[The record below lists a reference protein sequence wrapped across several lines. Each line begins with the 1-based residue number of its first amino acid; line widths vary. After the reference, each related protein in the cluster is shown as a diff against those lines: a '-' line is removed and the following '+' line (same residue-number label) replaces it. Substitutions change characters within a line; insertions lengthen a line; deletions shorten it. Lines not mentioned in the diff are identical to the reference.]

1 MTKHLATLRK
11 AATIFTAALTLS
23 MAAASMAMAKQTADD
38 RARILDDIVQA
49 EAYSVKVS
57 SGSKDTVYIF
67 SDPACG
73 YCRRLEKNFINK
85 YAKDYTIHIIPVTI
99 IGGSNSTPA
108 VSALLC
114 AAPEERRKMWKQLIQ
129 GKTMHGDDCK
139 AGRKAAS
146 HNNQVLNNMGFTSVP
161 TIINGIGESVP
172 RNILGNVPKIVR
184 WLASFDE

>member
-1 MTKHLATLRK
+1 MTKNLDALRK
-11 AATIFTAALTLS
+11 TAAVFTAALALN
-23 MAAASMAMAKQTADD
+23 MAAAGAAMAEPTADD
-38 RARILDDIVQA
+38 RARTLDNIVLA
-49 EAYSVKVS
+49 DGYSVKVS

-85 YAKDYTIHIIPVTI
+85 YSKDYTIYIIPVTVV
-99 IGGSNSTPA
+99 GGSNSMPA

-129 GKTMHGDDCK
+129 GKTMHGNECK

-146 HNNQVLNNMGFTSVP
+146 HNNRMFNNMSLTGTPS
-161 TIINGIGESVP
+161 IINGIGERVP
-172 RNILGNVPKIVR
+172 DNMLGDATKIAR
-184 WLASFDE
+184 WLNSFDE